1 MNRANFV
8 SGAIGVAVGGGALWG
23 ASDFPPDVVMKI
35 GPAFFPS
42 MLAGLLVAASGVLM
56 AGAALEAPVQAPVR
70 DPVQAPPRLGFADGR
85 VRAAVTVLA
94 VLAFTLVLGPLG
106 FVPTSVLFLAA
117 MMAMLGLRS
126 PAALLAVPVGVTA
139 AIWLIFEKLLV
150 LSLPAGILDGLLF

>member
-23 ASDFPPDVVMKI
+23 AADFPPDVVMKI

-56 AGAALEAPVQAPVR
+56 AGAALEAAGPAVAE
-70 DPVQAPPRLGFADGR
+70 DPPPRLSFADGR

-106 FVPTSVLFLAA
+106 FVPTSVVFLAA